1 MKKLGAARDY
11 ACLKLP
17 VCLSKRDC
25 LLGSMMGICLFLLG
39 YCCPAYSE
47 ETPEDQ
53 ADKMHTLSVSIQQ
66 HSGLHLFVPA
76 QAAGYIGN
84 VKWVAGTTDASLTI
98 RHGLS
103 DERKAVDDAQPDV
116 FFFCRR

>member
-1 MKKLGAARDY
+1 MKGSNRQESDMKKLGAARDY

-39 YCCPAYSE
+39 YCFPAYSE

-66 HSGLHLFVPA
+66 HSGLHLFV
-76 QAAGYIGN
+76 QLRQQDI
-84 VKWVAGTTDASLTI
+84 SEMSS
-98 RHGLS
+98 GLL
-103 DERKAVDDAQPDV
+103 V
-116 FFFCRR
+116 RRMRA